1 MKNIVLLGIATI
13 ISTVYTFF
21 NELAFDYA
29 IHNYTV
35 IYIVIVQFIFPI
47 VIGLLVG
54 LLGKEIVHE
63 KKDGVALFLILLLNI
78 LISVFIY
85 SRDVNISIY
94 NIFLVGYILAR
105 MLTIII
111 QSLRVKQNS
120 KTK

>member
-29 IHNYTV
+29 IHSYTV